1 MNLGNLSQ
9 RLVTPIVTF
18 AVVGVILV
26 MAPQSASAQEI
37 TVSNPFPFSVD
48 NQQYPAGT
56 YQFTLE
62 SQWLLSINDAD
73 GGNKNFFPIHPE
85 DSRLL
90 GSQSRLTFYNCDG
103 NEKLEAVYIPGTG
116 ITAELIGSGSA
127 TNKVKTH
134 GPRASVNCLPEKSAV
149 QGRNAKGQ

>member
-37 TVSNPFPFSVD
+37 TVFNPFPFSVD

-56 YQFTLE
+56 YRLILD
-62 SQWLLSINDAD
+62 SQWLLSIRNTD
-73 GGNKNFFPIHPE
+73 GGSENYFPMHPV
-85 DSRLL
+85 DSGPLGSHSRLI
-90 GSQSRLTFYNCDG
+90 FYNCEG
-103 NEKLEAVYIPGTG
+103 HRKLQAVYIPGTE
-116 ITAELIGSGSA
+116 IAAELIGPDNA
-127 TNKVKTH
+127 TKDIKTH
-134 GPRASVNCLPEKSAV
+134 RPRPSVNCLTEKSAV
-149 QGRNAKGQ
+149 QWRSR